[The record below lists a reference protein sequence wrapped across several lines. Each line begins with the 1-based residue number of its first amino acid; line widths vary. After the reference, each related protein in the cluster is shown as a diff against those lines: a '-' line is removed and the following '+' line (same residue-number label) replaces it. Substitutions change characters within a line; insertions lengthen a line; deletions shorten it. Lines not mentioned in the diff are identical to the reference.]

1 MEHLTFEDF
10 RVVWETMARRYDW
23 QLVQD
28 ETVFFQ
34 AVSAEFGA
42 LKVDQQQATR
52 RRLRIAIWRSYS
64 VLLYRALHWRQEQAA
79 QELWI
84 AAVRMSQKR
93 GFSPDDAGELAQELV
108 YRMLEHLPRLADR
121 PQILLSHA
129 MWMCRTLWREY
140 WRQAGKLQS
149 PARVTDEEEADE
161 AVEEAVDPADVATE
175 VEQQVMSEEIEKI
188 LRSSLKNELERQVL
202 LHIVLRGEKPR
213 DVARDQGMPLHRTR
227 QAKSRALKRLR
238 ADPQT
243 LQAIYKLTGKLR
255 PPPATRGD
263 SADDE

>member
-64 VLLYRALHWRQEQAA
+64 VLLYRALYWRQEQAA

-129 MWMCRTLWREY
+129 MRMCRTLWREY

-149 PARVTDEEEADE
+149 PTRATDEEEADE
-161 AVEEAVDPADVATE
+161 AADEADVATE
-175 VEQQVMSEEIEKI
+175 VEQRLMSAEIKQI
-188 LRSSLKNELERQVL
+188 LLSSLKNPLERQVL
-202 LHIVLRGEKPR
+202 LHIVLLGEKPR
-213 DVARDQGMPLHRTR
+213 DVARDQGVPLHRAR
-227 QAKSRALKRLR
+227 LAKSRALKRLR

-263 SADDE
+263 SSDDE